1 MKKFS
6 EIFKAPEALR
16 RRRAIVEPPLK
27 LYPETIISS
36 VKTRAVKVR
45 AVKIGPAE
53 PAPELKRL
61 LDPEPFRLRSYD
73 SGAIEAPGANNL
85 NGSGVIASEPKWLLS
100 KKSL

>member
-1 MKKFS
+1 M
-6 EIFKAPEALR
+6 
-16 RRRAIVEPPLK
+16 EPPLK

-53 PAPELKRL
+53 PAPELKRF

-85 NGSGVIASEPKWLLS
+85 NGSGASSAAAAAPEKNLTWLRS
-100 KKSL
+100 QGSPGA

>member
-45 AVKIGPAE
+45 AVNTLYAGRAE
-53 PAPELKRL
+53 MRVYLCL
-61 LDPEPFRLRSYD
+61 L
-73 SGAIEAPGANNL
+73 
-85 NGSGVIASEPKWLLS
+85 
-100 KKSL
+100 